1 MLLSETTR
9 TPYILREPTSSA
21 CPTAPSCNCRPA
33 VIDGPACRAAGHR
46 ERGSDVRSEI
56 QAPRRRGRIRV
67 PPVPESSIKVNLRH
81 TTREGAQPFGGS
93 FGHSQVVEF
102 AAPIDHKLT
111 DFDASAE
118 LERGRVLL
126 RAGYTGSWFTNDITS
141 VIFDNPLRATDISGT
156 PSAGRLSMPVSNTRL
171 GVNGMASVKL
181 PKNAVDRVR
190 RGEHAQGRQRRD
202 SAFNHQHRVDRS
214 LYRLQPDRD
223 QRRFQNHGAQSQFR
237 LAPLGEGERQRSTGI
252 STSTTGRMSSSPR

>member
-1 MLLSETTR
+1 MWDQIPMLLSETTR
-9 TPYILREPTSSA
+9 TPYILTGANEFRLPDSTQLQLQGLSS
-21 CPTAPSCNCRPA
+21 TARPA
-33 VIDGPACRAAGHR
+33 ALLAIVNG
-46 ERGSDVRSEI
+46 
-56 QAPRRRGRIRV
+56 APTFDLKSRRHVGEGGFEFL
-67 PPVPESSIKVNLRH
+67 PVPESSIKVNLRH

-181 PKNAVDRVR
+181 PKN
-190 RGEHAQGRQRRD
+190 RG
-202 SAFNHQHRVDRS
+202 
-214 LYRLQPDRD
+214 
-223 QRRFQNHGAQSQFR
+223 
-237 LAPLGEGERQRSTGI
+237 
-252 STSTTGRMSSSPR
+252 

>member
-1 MLLSETTR
+1 MNGA
-9 TPYILREPTSSA
+9 PTFDLKS
-21 CPTAPSCNCRPA
+21 
-33 VIDGPACRAAGHR
+33 
-46 ERGSDVRSEI
+46 
-56 QAPRRRGRIRV
+56 RRHVGEGGFEFLV
-67 PPVPESSIKVNLRH
+67 APESSIKVNLRH

-181 PKNAVDRVR
+181 PKKSRLTVR

-237 LAPLGEGERQRSTGI
+237 LAPLGEGERQREYRYFDFDNRTHEFKSTLRVSYDSSW
-252 STSTTGRMSSSPR
+252 STPAAPAQSEPFGMSGRRSMAMSGSMWPGPWP